1 MWDLLTILQDFNNQD
16 DMIISNTVNE
26 VNGNCIA
33 PMSPLYVDTK
43 IDTDSMDENNIKE
56 SSSSDT
62 TRTAPKLTSKNVSH
76 HHHGTWGPSLPK
88 EIEHTLSFQPECTIL
103 LGSPL
108 GMFLSLRGAHGAFD
122 EMRINNDIEKNNKK
136 NENTIVTVEHQNSAA
151 GVENNV
157 NGVVE
162 NDTTTTKQPSVSSFS
177 LPTTKFFN
185 IFHPR

>member
-1 MWDLLTILQDFNNQD
+1 
-16 DMIISNTVNE
+16 
-26 VNGNCIA
+26 
-33 PMSPLYVDTK
+33 
-43 IDTDSMDENNIKE
+43 
-56 SSSSDT
+56 
-62 TRTAPKLTSKNVSH
+62 
-76 HHHGTWGPSLPK
+76 
-88 EIEHTLSFQPECTIL
+88 
-103 LGSPL
+103 
-108 GMFLSLRGAHGAFD
+108 
-122 EMRINNDIEKNNKK
+122 MRINNDIEKNNKK